1 MRPKTRPKALRVKV
15 FDHNYGFRMYG
26 ITDIRNYGC
35 TELRMTVI
43 TTEVRETSQRCAREK
58 RTDVQTVRENLK
70 LNTSKLF
77 KPGFPVEFQRLSGRL
92 KSGPA

>member
-1 MRPKTRPKALRVKV
+1 
-15 FDHNYGFRMYG
+15 MYG

-43 TTEVRETSQRCAREK
+43 TTEVRETRPKTRHRGAREK

-70 LNTSKLF
+70 LVGN
-77 KPGFPVEFQRLSGRL
+77 G
-92 KSGPA
+92 